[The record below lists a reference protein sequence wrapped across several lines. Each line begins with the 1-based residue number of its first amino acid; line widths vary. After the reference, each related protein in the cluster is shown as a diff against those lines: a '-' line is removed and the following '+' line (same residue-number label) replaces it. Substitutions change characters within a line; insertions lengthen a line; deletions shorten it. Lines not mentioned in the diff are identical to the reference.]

1 MTPPARTRSHP
12 SPARPSK
19 RRTSPAGAARPSGG
33 APGTPALRLVRRPK
47 LRVVDV
53 ALFYG
58 ERSGGIRTYLD
69 AKLDFAVRTGSFEH
83 HLVIPGVKPALRPHA
98 AGAVHVVPGVR
109 VARSNGY
116 RWPLGT
122 STLASL
128 LRDLRPDV
136 VLQHDPFWAPL
147 AGAAATHE
155 GGGRVVMVH
164 HGSVALDAAAFRGP
178 LPLYRAA
185 LGGWLRHAYKGAD
198 TIMSAVDPT
207 VDVHREAGLELRF
220 GLDPAFRPRA
230 GVRRGDHVLYA
241 GRLGREKGI
250 FSLLEAARRA
260 PEPWPLWL
268 MGTGPAH
275 RHVAAV
281 VRKLGL
287 TDRVRF
293 LPHLTSREALARAYQ
308 RARVVVMPGELETF
322 GLVAYEAAASGARA
336 VACSNA
342 PSARHLGDLVHR
354 FEPGDVDGLLRA
366 IEAARASEPDL
377 EAATAFSAAHQWD
390 PVFADE
396 LLDLE
401 LLVGAR

>member
-1 MTPPARTRSHP
+1 VHA
-12 SPARPSK
+12 
-19 RRTSPAGAARPSGG
+19 
-33 APGTPALRLVRRPK
+33 TPALRLVPRPK

-69 AKLDFAVRTGSFEH
+69 AKLDYAVRSGAFEH

-122 STLASL
+122 RRLAAL
-128 LRDLRPDV
+128 LRELEPDV

-147 AGAAATHE
+147 AGAAAAHA
-155 GGGRVVMVH
+155 GGARVVMVH

-185 LGGWLRHAYKGAD
+185 LGAWLRHAYKGAD

-207 VDVHREAGLELRF
+207 VDVQRAAGLELRF

-230 GVRRGDHVLYA
+230 GVHRGDHVLYA

-250 FSLLEAARRA
+250 FSLLEAAKRSR
-260 PEPWPLWL
+260 EPWPLWL
-268 MGTGPAH
+268 MGTGPAE

-287 TDRVRF
+287 TGRVRF

-322 GLVAYEAAASGARA
+322 GLVAYEAVASGARA
-336 VACSNA
+336 VACTNA
-342 PSARHLGDLVHR
+342 PSARLLGELAHR
-354 FEPGDVDGLLRA
+354 FEPGDVDGLLQA

-390 PVFADE
+390 PVFAHE